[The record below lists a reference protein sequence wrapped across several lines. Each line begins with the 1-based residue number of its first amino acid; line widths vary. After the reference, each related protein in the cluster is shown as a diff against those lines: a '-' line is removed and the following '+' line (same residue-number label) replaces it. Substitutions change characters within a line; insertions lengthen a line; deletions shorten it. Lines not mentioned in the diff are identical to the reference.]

1 MLLSA
6 EHLSKNYGM
15 KQLLCDESF
24 YLSEGEKIGII
35 GINGTGKSTLLRIL
49 AQQEEPDGGIVWMQP
64 QSHIG
69 FLPQNPPYDAA
80 LSVLEQVQQSMAIP
94 EEFAPY
100 EAKSMLGK
108 LGITNWEQPMGTLSG
123 GQRKRVALA
132 AVLLRNNDILILDE
146 PTNHLDSFM
155 AEWLEDYLRRAKCGV
170 IFITHDRYF
179 LERVSNRI
187 VELDRG
193 RLYGYEGN
201 YETYLALKAER
212 EEMMLATERKRQAI
226 LKKELAWI
234 SRGARA
240 RTTKAKGRIER
251 YETLKAQEA
260 PPEKEQL
267 ELFTAASRLGKKTV
281 ELVDVSKQFGSCQVL
296 SHFSYIIK
304 RTDRIGIVGRNGIG
318 KSTLLNLISGRLL
331 PDEGE
336 VICGSTVKIGYFSQE
351 SQELPLQE
359 RVIDFIRDINNRI
372 ETKEGTFTATQMLE
386 RFLFYPELQYA
397 KIEALSGGEKRR
409 LFLLSILVSA
419 PNILL
424 LDEPTNDLDIETL
437 SILEDYLE
445 GFAGAVLAVSHD
457 RYFLDKMADFIFEV
471 EEDGIIT
478 PYVGNYSDY
487 RQKKPALPAA
497 EKDEKEEKTEKKQ
510 PQKRARALKFSYH
523 EQREYETIGQEV
535 EALEAKVAD
544 VEAQMEAAFSDY
556 AHLETLSAEKA
567 ALEEALQEKMERW
580 LYLEELAEKIAAQNE
595 KGGAE

>member
-49 AQQEEPDGGIVWMQP
+49 AQEEEPDAGSVWMQP
-64 QSHIG
+64 QSRIG
-69 FLPQNPPYDAA
+69 FLPQNPPYDPA
-80 LSVLEQVQQSMAIP
+80 LSVLEQVQKSMGLP
-94 EEFAPY
+94 EAFAPY

-108 LGITNWEQPMGTLSG
+108 LGITDWEQPMGTLSG

-155 AEWLEDYLRRAKCGV
+155 AEWLEEYLRRAKCGV

-212 EEMMLATERKRQAI
+212 EEMAQATERKRQAI

-281 ELVDVSKQFGSCQVL
+281 ELVDVSKQFGSQKVL

-336 VICGSTVKIGYFSQE
+336 VVCGSTVKIGYFSQE
-351 SQELPLQE
+351 SQELPLEE

-397 KIEALSGGEKRR
+397 KIGALSGGEKRR

-445 GFAGAVLAVSHD
+445 GFSGAVLAVSHD
-457 RYFLDKMADFIFEV
+457 RYFLDKMADFILEV
-471 EEDGIIT
+471 EEEGILT
-478 PYVGNYSDY
+478 TYVGNYSDY
-487 RQKKPALPAA
+487 RLKKPAELPA
-497 EKDEKEEKTEKKQ
+497 EKEEKTEKKQ
-510 PQKRARALKFSYH
+510 PQKRARALKFSYN

-535 EALEAKVAD
+535 ETLEANIAE
-544 VEAQMEAAFSDY
+544 VEAQMEASFSDY

-567 ALEEALQEKMERW
+567 KLEEALQEKMERW
-580 LYLEELAEKIAAQNE
+580 LYLEELAERIAAQNE
-595 KGGAE
+595 KE

>member
-49 AQQEEPDGGIVWMQP
+49 AQEEEPDAGSVWMQP
-64 QSHIG
+64 QSRIG
-69 FLPQNPPYDAA
+69 FLPQNPPYDPA
-80 LSVLEQVQQSMAIP
+80 LSVLEQVQKSMGLP
-94 EEFAPY
+94 EAFAPY

-108 LGITNWEQPMGTLSG
+108 LGITDWEQPMGTLSG

-155 AEWLEDYLRRAKCGV
+155 AEWLEEYLRRAKCGV

-193 RLYGYEGN
+193 HLYGYEGN

-212 EEMMLATERKRQAI
+212 EEMAQATERKRQAI

-281 ELVDVSKQFGSCQVL
+281 ELVDVSKQFGSQKVL

-318 KSTLLNLISGRLL
+318 KSTLLNLISGRLS
-331 PDEGE
+331 PDEGK
-336 VICGSTVKIGYFSQE
+336 VVCGSTVKIGYFSQE
-351 SQELPLQE
+351 SQELPLEE

-397 KIEALSGGEKRR
+397 KIGALSGGEKRR

-445 GFAGAVLAVSHD
+445 GFSGAVLAVSHD

-471 EEDGIIT
+471 EEEGILT
-478 PYVGNYSDY
+478 TYVGNYSDY
-487 RQKKPALPAA
+487 RLKKPAELPA
-497 EKDEKEEKTEKKQ
+497 EKEEKTEKKQ
-510 PQKRARALKFSYH
+510 PQKRARALKFSYN

-535 EALEAKVAD
+535 ETLEANIAE
-544 VEAQMEAAFSDY
+544 VEAQMEASFSDY

-567 ALEEALQEKMERW
+567 KLEEALQEKMERW
-580 LYLEELAEKIAAQNE
+580 LYLEELAERIAAQNE
-595 KGGAE
+595 KE